1 MESCHRAG
9 DSFVI
14 HIIRERAT
22 KEQIQEMLEEHRSS
36 NYIKTAVDVERE
48 ILAGGGNMHA
58 DCEKVLLEDGSE
70 QQNIWGAD
78 WYVDTKEMA
87 FDSIINIRP
96 KHGNRNI
103 EIQDL
108 GLRNKIEAITKRLI
122 GE

>member
-1 MESCHRAG
+1 M
-9 DSFVI
+9 I

-22 KEQIQEMLEEHRSS
+22 KEQMQKMLEEHRSS
-36 NYIKTAVDVERE
+36 SYIKTAVDIERG

-70 QQNIWGAD
+70 QQNIWGAG
-78 WYVDTKEMA
+78 WYVDAKEMA

-96 KHGNRNI
+96 RHGNRNI
-103 EIQDL
+103 EIQDPE
-108 GLRNKIEAITKRLI
+108 LRGKIEAITKRLI